1 MDFKYD
7 IAMLLATRGR
17 TESLGRS
24 IRSLVEQAENIERVQ
39 LMFAFDR
46 DDDVGTNYFATDLQP
61 WLDARNVAYTAM
73 KFDRMGYIGLHKYNN
88 AMAAQ
93 TDAKWLCI
101 WNDDAVM
108 ETAGWDSV
116 IMSYDGQ
123 FKLLSY
129 RTHNLHPYS
138 IFPIVPRKWYDLLG
152 YISPHPTQDGW
163 VSQQAYMLDI
173 YERIAV
179 DVLHDRY
186 DLTGNNN
193 DETFQNRP
201 MLEGKPDDPRDFH
214 SKKMLELRH
223 RDSAKLATYMRSI
236 GMSTVFF
243 ENVFKGTQDPWEK
256 LAKNDVNRLMVQFA
270 NPHSK

>member
-1 MDFKYD
+1 
-7 IAMLLATRGR
+7 
-17 TESLGRS
+17 
-24 IRSLVEQAENIERVQ
+24 
-39 LMFAFDR
+39 
-46 DDDVGTNYFATDLQP
+46 
-61 WLDARNVAYTAM
+61 
-73 KFDRMGYIGLHKYNN
+73 
-88 AMAAQ
+88 
-93 TDAKWLCI
+93 
-101 WNDDAVM
+101 
-108 ETAGWDSV
+108 
-116 IMSYDGQ
+116 
-123 FKLLSY
+123 
-129 RTHNLHPYS
+129 
-138 IFPIVPRKWYDLLG
+138 VPRKWYDLLG

-256 LAKNDVNRLMVQFA
+256 LAKNDVNNLMVQFA

>member
-24 IRSLVEQAENIERVQ
+24 IRSLVDQAENIERVQ

-46 DDDVGTNYFATDLQP
+46 DDDVGTTYFATDLQP

-73 KFDRMGYIGLHKYNN
+73 KFDRMGSIGLHKYN
-88 AMAAQ
+88 
-93 TDAKWLCI
+93 
-101 WNDDAVM
+101 
-108 ETAGWDSV
+108 
-116 IMSYDGQ
+116 DGQ

-256 LAKNDVNRLMVQFA
+256 LAKNDVNKLMVQFA

>member
-1 MDFKYD
+1 MKYD

-17 TESLGRS
+17 TDSLGRS
-24 IRSLVEQAENIERVQ
+24 IRSLVELAGDISRVQ
-39 LMFAFDR
+39 IMFAFDR
-46 DDDVGTNYFATDLQP
+46 DDTIGLEYFATDLQP
-61 WLDARNVAYTAM
+61 WLDAKDIAYTAM

-88 AMAAQ
+88 AMAAAS
-93 TDAKWLCI
+93 DAKWLCV

-108 ETAGWDSV
+108 ETRDWDHA
-116 IMSYDGQ
+116 IMQHDGE

-129 RTHNLHPYS
+129 RTHNMHPYS
-138 IFPIVPRKWYDLLG
+138 IFPIVPRKWYNLLG

-173 YERIAV
+173 YERIEV

-186 DLTGNNN
+186 DLTGNNL
-193 DETFQNRP
+193 DETYQNRP

-214 SKKMLELRH
+214 STQMLELRH
-223 RDSAKLATYMRSI
+223 RDAAKLAMHLRSI
-236 GMSTVFF
+236 GKSTTFF

-256 LAKNDVNRLMVQFA
+256 LARNDVNRLMVQFA
-270 NPHSK
+270 NPHSNKK